1 MGSTVMISDD
11 RTEDDMSNDDDERE
25 EDDLRDPNDP
35 PAVLS
40 PGDSDAPDAPDP
52 ETVYPDE
59 QGAPGEPV
67 E

>member
-1 MGSTVMISDD
+1 MK
-11 RTEDDMSNDDDERE
+11 TEDDVSDDDDERE
-25 EDDLRDPNDP
+25 AGDRPDPDDPA
-35 PAVLS
+35 AVLS

-59 QGAPGEPV
+59 QGVPGEPV

>member
-1 MGSTVMISDD
+1 VT
-11 RTEDDMSNDDDERE
+11 DDDERQE
-25 EDDLRDPNDP
+25 GDMADPDDP

-59 QGAPGEPV
+59 RGSPGEAV